1 MLPERER
8 HALRAIEAELRASDP
23 AFAAVLSGRSPR
35 KIGRANLLLVLCD
48 VTAVVMLVVGLFA
61 RDAALVLW
69 GTVGAGA
76 LVAWHIARAEST
88 RTPSEDSE
96 DSAGGAAP
104 TAGTH

>member
-8 HALRAIEAELRASDP
+8 HALREIEAELQASDP
-23 AFAAVLSGRSPR
+23 AFAAAFGGRTR
-35 KIGRANLLLVLCD
+35 RGLRRWNLLLVLSD

-76 LVAWHIARAEST
+76 LVAWHIARAET
-88 RTPSEDSE
+88 DQEAAQDGTTPAADS
-96 DSAGGAAP
+96 
-104 TAGTH
+104 H